1 MQKKKAQMTEKHFK
15 LRRFKKVFLY
25 TFLVFLLL
33 FITASIIVYVKKDAI
48 ISKAINYANNTYK
61 GLVIIEK
68 TTISP
73 LENFPYISVRLN
85 DVKVFETKSIDTLAI
100 IDVKT
105 AYIGFDFW
113 QFIKSDFQIK
123 KIVLQD
129 GFINIKQYQNNEYNI
144 VHAFEPLEIDVNE
157 KNQPLKLDID
167 AIHITNIDIKKE
179 VIATKIMVEMDV
191 KDADASFTKTEK
203 EIKLQLDSQFTLNV
217 FKDNKPTYI
226 YHKHLDLQTEFDF
239 DKHTHVV
246 NFEKSTLKL
255 EGAAFDMIGTI
266 DTDNEMWVDLTFSGK
281 KSNFDLLIAFAP
293 ENLIPILKSYD
304 NRGNIFF
311 DAHVKGKTANNQ
323 YPEID
328 ATFGCK
334 DGYIKDRDSKKV
346 LDKLGF
352 QCTFTNGA
360 NQSDSTSVFELKDFN
375 ARPEVGKFTA
385 NLKVTNFSSPEIDMR
400 LDADLDL
407 DFFSKFFKLKDLK
420 NLSGQVLLSMNFHDI
435 IDLQQPEKAL
445 ENFNQAYYSKLQI
458 KNLNFK
464 SDKYHLPLNNLNV
477 DASVTGE
484 NLDLKNCSFMLGEN
498 DVAIQG
504 KIANIPAIMHKSD
517 ELILADLHIKS
528 NKLDIKKLMPKSDK
542 PSTIDE
548 IISNLRFDLNF
559 KGKANTFTTSK
570 SLPIGNYYV
579 TNISASL
586 KNYQHQLNA
595 LNGVFY
601 INEKDVLIKR
611 FDGKLDTSDFHFEGK
626 IGQYDLWLS
635 ENKVGDTNIDFDLTS
650 KEIHFKD
657 IFTYKGTNFMP
668 EEYRN
673 EDIKDLKLHGNVSLH
688 YQKNTLQSTDFCLTE
703 LRAKLKM
710 HPLQLHS
717 FNGNVHLEND
727 VLKIKNFS
735 GNLGNNDF
743 KVNGTYY
750 VKENANFHQLQI
762 QSKRLN
768 INEIISYSPPQ
779 VAQKIDHDAVPNIF
793 DKPFPNLILNAK
805 INDLTYEKFHL
816 QNIIGQL
823 KVAKNHMI
831 YLEKMQFLAAN
842 GLVSISGYFNGSN
855 PKNIYL
861 NPDIKLQKV
870 DLDKLFIKFDNF
882 GQDQLIS
889 ENIHG
894 LLTGRIT
901 GKILLHTDL
910 TPMINDSNLQMDVS
924 IENGRLDNFAPM
936 QAMSSYFGDKNLQ
949 RIKFDK
955 LENRFTLKNGEL
967 SFPNMNINSTL
978 GYLEISGSQTVDLN
992 MDYYIRVPLKIV
1004 GKAAFNKLFK
1014 SKPKEISPEQ
1024 EDELIIKDPE
1034 KRMRFINIRML
1045 GKPDDF
1051 KISLKK
1057 NKEIKSGVQFKKTD
1071 DFLFDDIE
1079 SEFQGN

>member
-1 MQKKKAQMTEKHFK
+1 MTKINFDFK
-15 LRRFKKVFLY
+15 RLKKVILYFFLG
-25 TFLVFLLL
+25 FLLL
-33 FITASIIVYVKKDAI
+33 FITTLAIVYLKKDAI
-48 ISKAINYANNTYK
+48 ISKVINHANTTYK
-61 GLVIIEK
+61 GLVIIDK

-73 LENFPYISVRLN
+73 FENFPYISVRLKN
-85 DVKVFETKSIDTLAI
+85 VQVFETKSIDTLAI

-123 KIVLQD
+123 KIVLKD

-144 VHAFEPLEIDVNE
+144 VHAFDPLEAEIAENNE
-157 KNQPLKLDID
+157 PFTVDID
-167 AIHITNIDIKKE
+167 KIHITNIDVKKE
-179 VIATKIMVEMDV
+179 VVATKIMVEIDI
-191 KDADASFTKTEK
+191 KDADASFEKSEK
-203 EIKLQLDSQFTLNV
+203 EIKLNLDSQFTLNV
-217 FKDNKPTYI
+217 FKDNKPSYI
-226 YHKHLDLQTEFDF
+226 YHKHLELQTEFDF
-239 DKHTHVV
+239 DKLTHIV
-246 NFEKSTLKL
+246 NFEKSTLKVD
-255 EGAAFDMIGTI
+255 GAEFDMIGTI
-266 DTDNEMWVDLTFSGK
+266 DIDNEMFVDLAFSGK
-281 KSNFDLLIAFAP
+281 KPNFDLLIAFAP
-293 ENLIPILKSYD
+293 EDLIPTLKSYE
-304 NRGNIFF
+304 NLGKIYF
-311 DAHVKGKTANNQ
+311 DAQVKGKTANNQ
-323 YPEID
+323 NPAIN

-352 QCTFTNGA
+352 QCTFTNGE
-360 NQSDSTSVFELKDFN
+360 NHSDSTSVFELKDFS
-375 ARPEVGKFTA
+375 ARPEVGKFKA
-385 NLKVTNFSSPEIDMR
+385 NLKVVNFSSPEIDMR

-420 NLSGQVLLSMNFHDI
+420 NLSGQVLLTMNFHDI

-445 ENFNQAYYSKLQI
+445 KNLNQAYFSKLQI

-464 SDKYHLPLNNLNV
+464 SDKYHLPLSNLNV
-477 DASVTGE
+477 DANVTGE
-484 NLDLKNCSFMLGEN
+484 NLDLKNCSFNLGKN
-498 DVAIQG
+498 DLAING
-504 KIANIPAIMHKSD
+504 KISNIPAIIHKLD
-517 ELILADLHIKS
+517 ELILAELHIKS
-528 NKLDIKKLMPKSDK
+528 NKLDINQLLPKTDT

-548 IISNLRFDLNF
+548 IVSNLKFDLNF
-559 KGKANTFTTSK
+559 TGKANTFTTSK

-579 TNISASL
+579 TNIAANL
-586 KNYQHQLNA
+586 KNYHHQLNG

-601 INEKDVLIKR
+601 INDKDVLIKR
-611 FDGKLDTSDFHFEGK
+611 FDGKLDTSDFHFDGK
-626 IGQYDLWLS
+626 IGNYDLWLS
-635 ENKVGDTNIDFDLTS
+635 ENKIGDTTIDFDLTS

-657 IFTYKGTNFMP
+657 IFTYKGNNFMP

-673 EDIKDLKLHGNVSLH
+673 EDVKNLKLHGNVSLH
-688 YQKNTLQSTDFCLTE
+688 YQKNILQSTDFYLTE

-710 HPLQLHS
+710 HPLKLHG
-717 FNGNVHLEND
+717 FNGNMHLEND
-727 VLKIKNFS
+727 ILKIKNFS

-750 VKENANFHQLQI
+750 VKDNTNFHQLNI
-762 QSKRLN
+762 DSKRLN
-768 INEIISYSPPQ
+768 INEIITYNQPE
-779 VAQKIDHDAVPNIF
+779 VTEKIDHDAVPNIF
-793 DKPFPNLILNAK
+793 EKPFPNVILTAK

-816 QNIIGQL
+816 ENIIGQL
-823 KVAKNHMI
+823 KIKENHMVFVD
-831 YLEKMQFLAAN
+831 KMQFLAAS
-842 GLVSISGYFNGSN
+842 GLVDISGYFNGSN

-870 DLDKLFIKFDNF
+870 DMDKLFIKFDNF

-936 QAMSSYFGDKNLQ
+936 QAMSTYFGDKNLN

-967 SFPNMNINSTL
+967 SFPNMIINSTL
-978 GYLEISGSQTVDLN
+978 GYLEISGSQSVDLT
-992 MDYYIRVPLKIV
+992 MDYYVRVPLKIV

-1079 SEFQGN
+1079 SEFQEN